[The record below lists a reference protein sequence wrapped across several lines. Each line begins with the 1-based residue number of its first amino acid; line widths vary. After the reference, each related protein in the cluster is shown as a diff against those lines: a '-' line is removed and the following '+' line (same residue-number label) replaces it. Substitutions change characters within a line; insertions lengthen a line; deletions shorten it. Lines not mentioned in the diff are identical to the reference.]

1 MAYEAQKPNNI
12 KSGSQIDLDFS
23 KQPEK
28 TFEQERAEMANKLG
42 LLDESKLTKKDDTW
56 YVGNLTSDEYLD
68 AVSGNDNRALHDH

>member
-12 KSGSQIDLDFS
+12 KSGSQIDLDFR